1 MPDSE
6 AVPDL
11 HAEAHAVEATTAA
24 HGATAAHDA
33 HAEVP
38 GKAQYVFMDVLMHH
52 IRPSHALEYVHG
64 HPILIFNLE
73 RYSANNFAHLSH
85 DPAFVQ
91 ADPAANLAWATASA
105 AKPGYQGVPAEQL
118 AKAMTVASEMPVLG
132 TFPQSLSWLNQ
143 QTFFGTFAL
152 LLMASVLLIFARRKP
167 EQLKPANRVQHVIE
181 ATTLFIRDDIVRPNM
196 GDHADGWV
204 PHFTA
209 LFLAI
214 LAFNLIGL
222 APVFSAAS
230 GNPGVTTAF
239 ALTTFVTMLLF
250 GFKEQG
256 FVHFWIN
263 LVPVKWSWKP
273 MDMVIWLMLA
283 PIELIGL
290 FIKPAALAIRLFANM
305 FAGHAVLISF
315 SSLGFVLLASNP
327 ENPAMALGMGGF
339 GWLLTI
345 ALYFLELLVA
355 LLQAYVFTILSAVF
369 IGQSMHPEH

>member
-1 MPDSE
+1 MPDHE
-6 AVPDL
+6 TTVENAVVVA
-11 HAEAHAVEATTAA
+11 HAEAAGAV
-24 HGATAAHDA
+24 A
-33 HAEVP
+33 HAEAAP
-38 GKAQYVFMDVLMHH
+38 TEPYVFMNVLMHH
-52 IRPSHALEYVHG
+52 IRPSHEVEYIHG
-64 HPILIFNLE
+64 HPFLIFNLAGYAE
-73 RYSANNFAHLSH
+73 HNFPHLSH
-85 DPAFVQ
+85 DAAFAQ
-91 ADPAANLAWATASA
+91 ANPTANLAWATELATE
-105 AKPGYQGVPAEQL
+105 PGYHGAPAEQL
-118 AKAMTVASEMPVLG
+118 AKAMTVASEMPYIG
-132 TFPQSLSWLNQ
+132 TFPKSLSWLNQ

-167 EQLKPANRVQHVIE
+167 EQLKPVNRVQHVIE

-222 APVFSAAS
+222 APIFSAAS

-239 ALTTFVTMLLF
+239 ALTTFLTMLAF

-256 FVHFWIN
+256 FVNFWIN

-273 MDMVIWLMLA
+273 MDMGIWLMLA

>member
-1 MPDSE
+1 MSDSE
-6 AVPDL
+6 TTVENTVVAV
-11 HAEAHAVEATTAA
+11 HGEAAVETPT
-24 HGATAAHDA
+24 HTFVSDK
-33 HAEVP
+33 EP
-38 GKAQYVFMDVLMHH
+38 YVFMNVLMHH
-52 IRPSHALEYVHG
+52 IRPSHEVEYVHG
-64 HPILIFNLE
+64 HPFVIFNLQAYAE
-73 RYSANNFAHLSH
+73 HNYTHLSH
-85 DPAFVQ
+85 DPAFAQ
-91 ADPAANLAWATASA
+91 ANPAANLAWATDVTRE
-105 AKPGYQGVPAEQL
+105 PGYQGLPAESL
-118 AKAMTVASEMPVLG
+118 AKAMTVASEMPLIG
-132 TFPQSLSWLNQ
+132 TFPRSLSWINQ

-214 LAFNLIGL
+214 LAFNLVGL

-239 ALTTFVTMLLF
+239 ALTTFITMLAF

-256 FVHFWIN
+256 FVNFWIN

-273 MDMVIWLMLA
+273 MDMGIWLMLA

-327 ENPAMALGMGGF
+327 ESPAMALGMGGF